1 MSTSAFVK
9 GMSAGLLVGG
19 MVFLLSTKK
28 KGVGRKSALGRAMK
42 NLGCVVEDVTDLLG
56 L

>member
-1 MSTSAFVK
+1 MSAFVK

-19 MVFLLSTKK
+19 MVFMLSSKK
-28 KGVGRKSALGRAMK
+28 KGLGKKNALGRAMK
-42 NLGCVVEDVTDLLG
+42 NIGSVVEDMTELLG